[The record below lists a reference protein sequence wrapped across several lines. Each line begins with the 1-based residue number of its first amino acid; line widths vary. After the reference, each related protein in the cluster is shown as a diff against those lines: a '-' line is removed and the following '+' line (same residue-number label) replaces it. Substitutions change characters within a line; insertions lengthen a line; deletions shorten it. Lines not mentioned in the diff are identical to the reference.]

1 MIIVNIIISIVTILM
16 ITCRGLKLVLK
27 RFFMIIIIIIITI
40 TIMILMMTCR
50 GLMVLL
56 IMLKLALLASNL

>member
-1 MIIVNIIISIVTILM
+1 MPKAPAPFTLTSLSWFSDKLDMFVSIVIVIIVNIIIFVVIILM
-16 ITCRGLKLVLK
+16 I
-27 RFFMIIIIIIITI
+27 
-40 TIMILMMTCR
+40 TCR